1 MRRAYHYQNALYPY
15 TNYFMTKLSHEQVME
30 IPELSK
36 TKNNMEMAAHFGVHV
51 GTINRWKKRLKKA
64 GYEVSTR
71 RMQPII

>member
-1 MRRAYHYQNALYPY
+1 
-15 TNYFMTKLSHEQVME
+15 
-30 IPELSK
+30 
-36 TKNNMEMAAHFGVHV
+36 MEMAAHFGVHV